1 MTTVPGTFRDL
12 FCAGIDNFKVAW
24 THYKPR
30 IAPALVLAIAPNLVN
45 SLVELFTI
53 GSSALG
59 GTREMTIADPSA
71 VLYRLVLVVLL
82 PGWIFFFFC
91 WVRFVVHANQDH
103 ARTFGIGELFVPDA
117 GFLGP
122 TVLLALA
129 YLGIT
134 AVAIIPFGV
143 GLLLL
148 SCLFYLF
155 NFGLNTEFL
164 LIALLFCGAFIFNY
178 FLFPLI
184 LSFASASVFA
194 LFEPSSTGIVDSFLR
209 GWGLIKKDWKRWF
222 VMSTLIIAAVIALF
236 LGNSVLADMFART
249 PGLGAFLTSVVVV
262 MVATYLAFVLNR
274 CYRDSLRSILTNEIS
289 NS

>member
-1 MTTVPGTFRDL
+1 
-12 FCAGIDNFKVAW
+12 
-24 THYKPR
+24 
-30 IAPALVLAIAPNLVN
+30 
-45 SLVELFTI
+45 
-53 GSSALG
+53 
-59 GTREMTIADPSA
+59 
-71 VLYRLVLVVLL
+71 
-82 PGWIFFFFC
+82 
-91 WVRFVVHANQDH
+91 VHANQDH